1 MMKENIRLSKSL
13 YNKKAILFTLWL
25 NLDADEYDIKED
37 WESYLISFSS
47 QDEKVVNAIAKDVAF
62 NSLRFEI
69 AEQNKELRKSIISKA
84 LWTVNY
90 DK

>member
-1 MMKENIRLSKSL
+1 MMKENMRLSKTL

-25 NLDADEYDIKED
+25 NLDADEYTVKED
-37 WESYLISFSS
+37 SDDYLISFSS
-47 QDEKVVNAIAKDVAF
+47 SDEKAINDIIKDVAF
-62 NSLRFEI
+62 NSLRFGI
-69 AEQNKELRKSIISKA
+69 AEQNKDLRKSIISKA